1 MEAVAGRRGE
11 ETGVAVEDRGG
22 EVGRRGAAEG
32 HSLERGGV
40 AAEVSPG
47 EKRILELIYQFIA
60 LWLTPAFPHIAM

>member
-11 ETGVAVEDRGG
+11 ETGVVVEDRGG

-40 AAEVSPG
+40 AAEVSQG
-47 EKRILELIYQFIA
+47 ENRILELYIS
-60 LWLTPAFPHIAM
+60 L

>member
-11 ETGVAVEDRGG
+11 ETGVVVEDRGG

-40 AAEVSPG
+40 AAEVSPAVAAAGDEHTQVEVCG
-47 EKRILELIYQFIA
+47 EVREAAGERL
-60 LWLTPAFPHIAM
+60 

>member
-11 ETGVAVEDRGG
+11 ETGAVVEDRGG

-40 AAEVSPG
+40 AAEVSQG
-47 EKRILELIYQFIA
+47 EIEFLSYISVYSL
-60 LWLTPAFPHIAM
+60 

>member
-11 ETGVAVEDRGG
+11 ETGAVVEDRGG

-40 AAEVSPG
+40 VAEVFLG
-47 EKRILELIYQFIA
+47 KKRILELNYQFVA
-60 LWLTPAFPHIAM
+60 L

>member
-11 ETGVAVEDRGG
+11 ETGVVVEDRGG

-40 AAEVSPG
+40 AAEVFPG
-47 EKRILELIYQFIA
+47 EKRILELIQYIS
-60 LWLTPAFPHIAM
+60 LLHSS

>member
-1 MEAVAGRRGE
+1 MEAVAGRRGG
-11 ETGVAVEDRGG
+11 ETGVVVEDRGG

-60 LWLTPAFPHIAM
+60 L